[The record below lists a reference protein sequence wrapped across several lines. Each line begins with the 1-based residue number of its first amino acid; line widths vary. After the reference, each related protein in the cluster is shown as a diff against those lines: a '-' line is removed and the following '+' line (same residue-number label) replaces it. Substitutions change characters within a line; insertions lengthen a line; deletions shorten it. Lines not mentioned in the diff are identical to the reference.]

1 MLFRIKELY
10 DQDKTISEITKIFEG
25 EKIINDNNIQMKNN
39 LIKEL
44 KGEIIKDLD
53 NKLSACKQDLIKEI
67 SLSMEKENTKYI
79 NSINE
84 NIDKCVKHT
93 VREEMLIKSK
103 FNKNQEQ

>member
-1 MLFRIKELY
+1 
-10 DQDKTISEITKIFEG
+10 
-25 EKIINDNNIQMKNN
+25 MKNN

-53 NKLSACKQDLIKEI
+53 NKLSSFKQDLIKEI
-67 SLSMEKENTKYI
+67 SLSMEKENIKYI

-84 NIDKCVKHT
+84 NIDKFVKYT
-93 VREEMLIKSK
+93 MREDMLIKSK